1 MLTEK
6 IYNIIDPII
15 EKNMMMI
22 KSNVIDYAILGSS
35 SGHYGWKEVRFC
47 DFDIWIYC
55 NNIEDVTII
64 SGIRKLIQDISE
76 IMKNKNIVVLADAIN
91 GPYKPEIWEVKSKD
105 ILFLH
110 LLIDDE
116 NTYNRR
122 SIFTKLSWSKYEAR
136 YNKNL
141 LKELLDRLPTESDL
155 LYSKCGILK
164 TLKTLQAGVV
174 MYNKMNLFTGEESQ
188 LEFNRE
194 SAQYIEFILH
204 SVMTIARNRARLLHQ
219 TEADCLEN
227 MHFAEW
233 YDKMYGSNFVKTIA
247 EYKMKVSECGY
258 GVIKSNTILENRAID
273 WLIDLKDEVE
283 KNMKKNNW
291 IVPIVSYILAGFS
304 FFFGSY
310 EPFWDVLDLDATL
323 RIPLTVG
330 ISILILLIGHFINTL
345 QVEEKLH
352 SDVNELKIHLNQL
365 PNLNSLRILPN
376 GDEGINYLSMRI
388 KEARF
393 IRNTRIPVGTS
404 VLYNTT
410 YARKYII
417 ETKKILRNKDVIFKD
432 VIVKENINLA
442 NEFIQISK
450 NYHSKYQYK
459 ELENYN
465 KGFLNFMIIE
475 DKFNISEVIFG
486 WPTSETQGYREKCF
500 ISQDRDLISLF
511 ATIFEELWNA

>member
-15 EKNMMMI
+15 EKNMMI

-76 IMKNKNIVVLADAIN
+76 IMKNKNIVVLADVIN

-164 TLKTLQAGVV
+164 TLETLQAGVV
-174 MYNKMNLFTGEESQ
+174 TYNKMNLFTGEESK

-227 MHFAEW
+227 LYFAEW
-233 YDKMYGSNFVKTIA
+233 YDKMYSSNFVKTIA

-258 GVIKSNTILENRAID
+258 GVIKSSTILENRTID

-283 KNMKKNNW
+283 KK
-291 IVPIVSYILAGFS
+291 
-304 FFFGSY
+304 Y
-310 EPFWDVLDLDATL
+310 E
-323 RIPLTVG
+323 
-330 ISILILLIGHFINTL
+330 
-345 QVEEKLH
+345 
-352 SDVNELKIHLNQL
+352 
-365 PNLNSLRILPN
+365 
-376 GDEGINYLSMRI
+376 
-388 KEARF
+388 
-393 IRNTRIPVGTS
+393 
-404 VLYNTT
+404 
-410 YARKYII
+410 
-417 ETKKILRNKDVIFKD
+417 NK
-432 VIVKENINLA
+432 
-442 NEFIQISK
+442 
-450 NYHSKYQYK
+450 
-459 ELENYN
+459 
-465 KGFLNFMIIE
+465 
-475 DKFNISEVIFG
+475 
-486 WPTSETQGYREKCF
+486 
-500 ISQDRDLISLF
+500 
-511 ATIFEELWNA
+511 

>member
-283 KNMKKNNW
+283 KKYEKK
-291 IVPIVSYILAGFS
+291 
-304 FFFGSY
+304 
-310 EPFWDVLDLDATL
+310 
-323 RIPLTVG
+323 
-330 ISILILLIGHFINTL
+330 
-345 QVEEKLH
+345 
-352 SDVNELKIHLNQL
+352 
-365 PNLNSLRILPN
+365 
-376 GDEGINYLSMRI
+376 
-388 KEARF
+388 
-393 IRNTRIPVGTS
+393 
-404 VLYNTT
+404 
-410 YARKYII
+410 
-417 ETKKILRNKDVIFKD
+417 
-432 VIVKENINLA
+432 
-442 NEFIQISK
+442 
-450 NYHSKYQYK
+450 
-459 ELENYN
+459 
-465 KGFLNFMIIE
+465 
-475 DKFNISEVIFG
+475 
-486 WPTSETQGYREKCF
+486 
-500 ISQDRDLISLF
+500 
-511 ATIFEELWNA
+511 

>member
-15 EKNMMMI
+15 DKSMMMI

-64 SGIRKLIQDISE
+64 SEIRKLIQDISE

-164 TLKTLQAGVV
+164 TLETLQAGVV
-174 MYNKMNLFTGEESQ
+174 TYNKMNLFTGEESQ
-188 LEFNRE
+188 LEFNRK

-227 MHFAEW
+227 MNFAEW
-233 YDKMYGSNFVKTIA
+233 YDKMYSSNFVKTIA

-258 GVIKSNTILENRAID
+258 GVIKSSTILENRTID

-283 KNMKKNNW
+283 KK
-291 IVPIVSYILAGFS
+291 
-304 FFFGSY
+304 Y
-310 EPFWDVLDLDATL
+310 E
-323 RIPLTVG
+323 
-330 ISILILLIGHFINTL
+330 
-345 QVEEKLH
+345 
-352 SDVNELKIHLNQL
+352 
-365 PNLNSLRILPN
+365 
-376 GDEGINYLSMRI
+376 
-388 KEARF
+388 
-393 IRNTRIPVGTS
+393 
-404 VLYNTT
+404 
-410 YARKYII
+410 
-417 ETKKILRNKDVIFKD
+417 NK
-432 VIVKENINLA
+432 
-442 NEFIQISK
+442 
-450 NYHSKYQYK
+450 
-459 ELENYN
+459 
-465 KGFLNFMIIE
+465 
-475 DKFNISEVIFG
+475 
-486 WPTSETQGYREKCF
+486 
-500 ISQDRDLISLF
+500 
-511 ATIFEELWNA
+511 